1 MRRLLVIILLLH
13 FLGFASTTSSYAQTV
28 TPGESTTTTPTIA
41 PTKKMQSD
49 SLTAQITNLKE
60 KIASRV
66 AELKLVE
73 KRGIVGTVAEV
84 KDTQISLTDRK
95 GKTRFVDVDELTKF
109 IGSDSKTSLDISD
122 IKKGMRIAILGRFNK
137 QSERI
142 LARFVEEVS
151 LPEFFTGTIKDV
163 DSTNFAFSVAQAN
176 GKIVDID
183 VENITKTQSY
193 NKEDGPVK
201 AGFSKL
207 LVGDQVV
214 IAGFPDKTNP
224 KRIMATRVLVLTD
237 FRKVEPTTEEVTVS
251 PTTRPVVRAATP
263 TP

>member
-1 MRRLLVIILLLH
+1 MRRLLTFILTLQIIV
-13 FLGFASTTSSYAQTV
+13 SSVTTIALAQTS
-28 TPGESTTTTPTIA
+28 TPSETATTPSLA
-41 PTKKMQSD
+41 PTNKMQSD

-84 KDTQISLTDRK
+84 KDTQISITDRK
-95 GKTRFVDVDELTKF
+95 GKTRFIDVDELTKF
-109 IGSDSKTSLDISD
+109 IGSDSKTSLDISA
-122 IKKGMRIAILGRFNK
+122 IKKGMKIAVLGRFNK

-151 LPEFFTGTIKDV
+151 LPEFFTGTIKDI
-163 DSTNFAFSVAQAN
+163 DSTNFAFSVADAN
-176 GKIVDID
+176 GKIVDVD

-193 NKEDGPVK
+193 NKEDGTIR

-214 IAGFPDKTNP
+214 ITGFPDKTNP
-224 KRIMATRVLVLTD
+224 KRILATRILILTD
-237 FRKVEPTTEEVTVS
+237 FRKVEPTTEAITLS
-251 PTTRPVVRAATP
+251 PTARPGSRTGTP